1 MIPMDSTPR
10 LQRGFTL
17 RALLLGALIGVV
29 QTIANVYMALKTG
42 IWDGGFPT
50 AAVLAFALA
59 GALRFK
65 GFSPQ
70 ENLTSQ
76 CVAAAAC
83 AVPATAGL
91 LGAIP
96 ALQLLGR
103 DPGAVA
109 IILWA
114 VALGTLGAVSALAFR
129 RKLLVEERLV
139 FPTGKVTADVITAMH
154 TVGAGA
160 ASRARALGLSAGV
173 AILITWL
180 RDGPRPWLPAMTALP
195 LRIGGT
201 SAAVLTLGVGWSPLM
216 LGVGALV
223 GPQIGLSML
232 LGAALAWGLLAPVA
246 LATGEVAGADFGSL
260 IGWLTWPG
268 VALMVSGA
276 MVALALQ
283 GHAFLRSF
291 GSSGSTGA
299 KLADPEISLNL
310 WRVARLVA
318 LAAAIIAV
326 FVAWHT
332 FALHPIVTLLAIGLS
347 VILAEAALRAAGETD
362 FLPLGQMG
370 QLGQAVFGPVSMGH
384 PIADTAAGSVTGGIA
399 EAGVLVY
406 MMRAGLDLRASVS
419 QLFSATLVGIG
430 VGAAVSVPAYWIVTR
445 AYGLGTEAL
454 PAAAARTWKAV
465 AVVMTGT
472 GGAIPPHALQATWI
486 AAVVGLIVTLLARG
500 GRERRLPSVVAM
512 GVAFILPAYYSV
524 AIALGSVI
532 FMLARKRFP
541 TATEQLAPSI
551 ASGAIAGESLMG
563 VMIAVLISTGVLRR

>member
-1 MIPMDSTPR
+1 MDSTPR

-17 RALLLGALIGVV
+17 RAVMLGALIGVV
-29 QTIANVYMALKTG
+29 QTLANVYMALKTG
-42 IWDGGFPT
+42 VWDGGFPT
-50 AAVLAFALA
+50 AAVLAFTLA
-59 GALRFK
+59 GALRFE

-70 ENLTSQ
+70 ENLVSQ

-91 LGAIP
+91 LGAVP
-96 ALQLLGR
+96 ALQMLGR
-103 DPGAVA
+103 GPGAVA
-109 IILWA
+109 ITLWA

-129 RKLLVEERLV
+129 QKLLIRETLV

-173 AILITWL
+173 AILFTWL
-180 RDGPRPWLPAMTALP
+180 RDGSRPWLPAMTALP

-201 SAAVLTLGVGWSPLM
+201 SAAVLTLGVAWSPLM

-232 LGAALAWGLLAPVA
+232 LGAALAWGLLAPAA
-246 LATGEVAGADFGSL
+246 LATGEVASADFGSL

-283 GHAFLRSF
+283 GRTLLRSL
-291 GSSGSTGA
+291 GSLGSPRT
-299 KLADPEISLNL
+299 KLADPEISWKLR
-310 WRVARLVA
+310 RVARLVA
-318 LAAAIIAV
+318 LAAATIAV
-326 FVAWHT
+326 LVAWHT

-347 VILAEAALRAAGETD
+347 VILAEAAMRAAGETD
-362 FLPLGQMG
+362 FLPLGPMG
-370 QLGQAVFGPVSMGH
+370 QLGQAVFGPVSAGR

-399 EAGVLVY
+399 ETGVLVY

-454 PAAAARTWKAV
+454 PASSARTWKAV
-465 AVVMTGT
+465 AEVMTGN
-472 GGAIPPHALQATWI
+472 GAAIPPHALQAAWI
-486 AAVVGLIVTLLARG
+486 AAVL
-500 GRERRLPSVVAM
+500 
-512 GVAFILPAYYSV
+512 
-524 AIALGSVI
+524 
-532 FMLARKRFP
+532 
-541 TATEQLAPSI
+541 
-551 ASGAIAGESLMG
+551 
-563 VMIAVLISTGVLRR
+563 